1 MLHPVADRRAARP
14 REPRERARRGA
25 WDDHVGLLRLAAL
38 EDARALHHERTG
50 LSSESPGDAFEPD
63 ERRRSVT
70 AVHHEVFDVALAL
83 DVTGERLDD
92 AGARELREI
101 LTLAIRLL
109 VPALDRETRVGGL
122 LHGVDDPGEDW
133 RTSVPLL
140 RYVRS

>member
-38 EDARALHHERTG
+38 EDARPLHHERTG

-63 ERRRSVT
+63 ERRRS
-70 AVHHEVFDVALAL
+70 
-83 DVTGERLDD
+83 VTGERLDD

-122 LHGVDDPGEDW
+122 LHGVEDPGEDW
-133 RTSVPLL
+133 R
-140 RYVRS
+140 